1 MGIQNNTTLFTAPES
16 LDTIIEHIS
25 ALFET
30 PAEEKQGGRR
40 SERRNSHR
48 ENFYERQAIERA
60 RELDF
65 DNDRRTRSHTVKIN
79 KRAQQIQQNR
89 EDREIEK
96 LEQWFEFMKQKL
108 TKAEDK
114 EDCIKELEKERKVVS
129 LATCEVIR
137 LISLSA
143 AEKARFMEKLWGEW
157 NRVNVALVAE
167 YIK

>member
-1 MGIQNNTTLFTAPES
+1 
-16 LDTIIEHIS
+16 
-25 ALFET
+25 
-30 PAEEKQGGRR
+30 
-40 SERRNSHR
+40 
-48 ENFYERQAIERA
+48 
-60 RELDF
+60 
-65 DNDRRTRSHTVKIN
+65 
-79 KRAQQIQQNR
+79 
-89 EDREIEK
+89 
-96 LEQWFEFMKQKL
+96 MKQKL

-143 AEKARFMEKLWGEW
+143 ADKARFMEKLWGEW